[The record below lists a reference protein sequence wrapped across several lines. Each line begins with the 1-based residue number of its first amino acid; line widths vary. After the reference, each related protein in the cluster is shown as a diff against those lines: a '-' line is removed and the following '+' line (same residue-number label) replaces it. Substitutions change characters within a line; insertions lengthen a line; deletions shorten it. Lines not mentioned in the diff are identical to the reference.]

1 MKLQFKHQKFQAD
14 AAKAV
19 VDVFAG
25 QPYLTPSYMMD
36 KGDGDYQI
44 STDGNKI
51 YYKGKE
57 EFTGW
62 SNQKIIPELSDGII
76 LEHLQKV
83 QRSNNIKPS
92 SKLEGRFNLTI
103 EMETG
108 VGKTY
113 TYIKTM
119 YELNKH
125 YGWSK
130 FIVVVPSI
138 AIREG
143 VYKSF
148 QVTQDHFAEEYGKKI
163 RFFIYNSAQLTEID
177 RFASDSSIN
186 VMIINSQAFN
196 AKGKDARRIYM
207 KLDEFRSRRPI
218 DIIAKT
224 NPILIIDEP
233 QSVEGKQT
241 KENLKQFNPLITL
254 RYSATH
260 KSDSIYN
267 MIYCL
272 DAMEAY
278 NKQLVK
284 KIAVKGITESGST
297 STESYI
303 YLESINLSKATPTA
317 TIQFDYKGATDIR
330 KVTRT
335 VSEGY
340 NLYDN
345 SNNMEEYKAGFVVS
359 RIDGRDDSV
368 EFINGIKIYAGDVIG
383 KVSEDQLRR
392 IQIRETILSHI
403 QRERALFNKGIK
415 VLSLFFIDE
424 VARYRQYKEAGEAY
438 NGIYADMFEEEY
450 KDIINN
456 LQIGMGED
464 DYMKYLSA
472 ISADKTHAG
481 YFSIDKK
488 GKMIDSKA
496 NEKRENSKEKMSN
509 DVDAYDLIMKNK
521 ELLLDRNPK
530 KSPVRFIFSHSA
542 LREGWDN
549 PNVFQI
555 CTLKQSSSDVRKR
568 QEVGR
573 GLRLCVNQDGERMDT
588 NVLGSDVHNVNI
600 LTVIASESY
609 DSFAKGLQNEIAEAV
624 GDRPRAITPDLF
636 IDKRIKD
643 IKGNEEVIDKEV
655 ANAIHYDLIMNR
667 YIDKKGIL
675 TDKYYEDKA
684 NGELKVA
691 EEVADY
697 APSIIKIIDSIYDSR
712 FMLPED
718 ARKNNVELSID
729 EEKLSMPEFKELWNR
744 INSKSVY
751 VVDFDTD
758 ELVNKA
764 IASLDKNLNIPK
776 VYFKIETGT
785 MEKIESK
792 EALINGIAFNKEG
805 SDNYSYIGPTNSS
818 IKYDLIGKLV
828 DETGLTRKAIIQILQ
843 GIEVTTFN
851 QFKINPEEFIIKV
864 AKLINDE
871 KATAIIE
878 HITYDVMDE
887 KYDTRVFTD
896 HTIKGRLGKNAMKTK
911 KHLYNHLV
919 YDSTNEQSFAED
931 LDVNSDVAVYVKLPD
946 GFYIS
951 TPVGKYNPDW
961 AIAFYEGN
969 IKHIYFVAETKGSMD
984 SMQLRLIEESKIHCA
999 REHFKAISKGNIVY
1013 DVVDSYK
1020 SLLEKVMK

>member
-1 MKLQFKHQKFQAD
+1 MRIQYKHQKFQAD

-25 QPYLTPSYMMD
+25 QPYLTPTYMMD
-36 KGDGDYQI
+36 RGTGTYQI
-44 STDGNKI
+44 NFN
-51 YYKGKE
+51 E
-57 EFTGW
+57 EEDYTGW
-62 SNQKIIPELSDGII
+62 SNHRIIPELKDQLI
-76 LEHLQKV
+76 LEHLQKI
-83 QRSNNIKPS
+83 QRANQIQPS
-92 SKLEGRFNLTI
+92 SKLEGRSAGFNLTI

-119 YELNKH
+119 YELNRA

-130 FIVVVPSI
+130 FIIVVPSI

-148 QVTQDHFAEEYGKKI
+148 EMTQEHFAEEYGKKI

-224 NPILIIDEP
+224 NPILVIDEP

-241 KENLKQFNPLITL
+241 KERLKEFQPLLTL

-267 MIYCL
+267 MVYRL

-278 NKQLVK
+278 NKRLVK
-284 KIAVKGITESGST
+284 KIAVKGITETGTTATT
-297 STESYI
+297 SYL
-303 YLESINLSKATPTA
+303 YLEGLNLSKGDPTA
-317 TIQFDYKGATDIR
+317 TLQFEVKMASGTLKKKSRVVKIGD
-330 KVTRT
+330 
-335 VSEGY
+335 
-340 NLYDN
+340 NLYDY
-345 SNNMEEYKAGFVVS
+345 SGGLEEYKNGFVVKQ
-359 RIDGRDDSV
+359 IDGRDNSV
-368 EFINGIKIYAGDVIG
+368 EFLNGIKIYAGDVIG
-383 KVSEDQLRR
+383 AVDEDQLRR

-403 QRERALFNKGIK
+403 QRERKLFYKGIK

-424 VARYRQYKEAGEAY
+424 VGNYREYDAAGQPVNGKYAR
-438 NGIYADMFEEEY
+438 MFEEEY
-450 KDIINN
+450 EDIVGNFQLGI
-456 LQIGMGED
+456 GED
-464 DYMKYLSA
+464 QYIKYLQSIKA
-472 ISADKTHAG
+472 SKTHAG
-481 YFSIDKK
+481 YFSVDGK
-488 GKMIDSKA
+488 GKMI
-496 NEKRENSKEKMSN
+496 NSKVGRKETTSD
-509 DVDAYDLIMKNK
+509 DVSAYDLIMKNK
-521 ELLLDRNPK
+521 ELLLDRDPK

-573 GLRLCVNQDGERMDT
+573 GLRLCVNQNGERMDT
-588 NVLGSDVHNVNI
+588 NALGNDVHNVNV

-609 DSFAKGLQNEIAEAV
+609 DSFAKGLQTEMADAV
-624 GDRPRAITPDLF
+624 ADRPRAVTVDLF
-636 IDKRIKD
+636 VGKVIEDD
-643 IKGNEEVIDKEV
+643 KGNEQVIDQDTASSIQYYMIV
-655 ANAIHYDLIMNR
+655 NG
-667 YIDKKGIL
+667 YIDCKGVL

-684 NGELKVA
+684 NGEIKVA
-691 EEVADY
+691 EEVVDY
-697 APSIIKIIDSIYDSR
+697 AASVIEIVDSVY
-712 FMLPED
+712 D
-718 ARKNNVELSID
+718 ARSMHPENARSNNVELQVD
-729 EEKLSMPEFKELWNR
+729 VDKLAMPEFKALWSK

-758 ELVNKA
+758 ELIRKS
-764 IASLDKNLNIPK
+764 IASLDAKLRVSK
-776 VYFKIETGT
+776 VYFQVESGAMDAIK
-785 MEKIESK
+785 SK
-792 EALINGIAFNKEG
+792 EDLVSGASFVKEK
-805 SDNYSYIGPTNSS
+805 SASYGATITANSNV
-818 IKYDLIGKLV
+818 KYDLIGKLV
-828 DETGLTRKAIIQILQ
+828 DETGLTRQAIIQILQ
-843 GIEVTTFN
+843 GIQPHVFD
-851 QFKINPEEFIIKV
+851 QFKDNPEEFIVK
-864 AKLINDE
+864 AAALINNE

-878 HITYDVMDE
+878 HITYDVLDEHYGMD
-887 KYDTRVFTD
+887 VFTD
-896 HTIKGRLGKNAMKTK
+896 PTIKGKLGVNAMKAN
-911 KHLYNHLV
+911 KHLYNHIV
-919 YDSTNEQSFAED
+919 YDSTNERDFATD
-931 LDVNSDVAVYVKLPD
+931 LDTNADVAVYVKLPD

-951 TPVGKYNPDW
+951 TPVGHYNPDW
-961 AIAFYEGN
+961 AIAFYEGTV
-969 IKHIYFVAETKGSMD
+969 KHIYFVAETKGSMS

-999 REHFKAISKGNIVY
+999 REHFKAISSGNVVY

-1020 SLLEKVMK
+1020 SLLDKVMR